1 LTGITGIIC
10 SPICLQRRKILK
22 LSEEEEEEEEEKGE
36 VEEEGDL

>member
-22 LSEEEEEEEEEKGE
+22 LSEEEEEEEEKGE